1 MATTK
6 PRITITL
13 TDKQHALLKSMSEST
28 GNSMSFLVCDLLTAA
43 EPAMEKMAEGFV
55 QLKSVQL
62 QRQIEFKKKLSAVMG
77 DAESILTP
85 LSIQAFDQ
93 LDFFIDSLTKISS
106 VESASPPLTNRGDTS
121 PGDKSLKP
129 KRDKANKA
137 VLTRKILKKKGAEK

>member
-1 MATTK
+1 MATTR

-28 GNSMSFLVCDLLTAA
+28 GSSMSFLVSDLLTAA
-43 EPAMEKMAEGFV
+43 EPAMEKMAAGFV

-62 QRQIEFKKKLSAVMG
+62 ERQSEFKKKLADVMG

-85 LSIQAFDQ
+85 LSIHAFDQ
-93 LDFFIDSLTKISS
+93 LDFFIDSLTKIQAGDC
-106 VESASPPLTNRGDTS
+106 ASPPLTNRGDTT

-129 KRDKANKA
+129 KRDKSEKA
-137 VLTRKILKKKGAEK
+137 VSTRKILKKKEAKK